1 MKKMIPLLCVLLV
14 AVAGA
19 GCSPGEGLRILNSQQ
34 EQSSE
39 RTQVQTPAGNSVNTP
54 NAVLTQKDADA
65 VMALATSKL
74 EAVNGVEDVTP
85 EVIAKLENT
94 VTTKDYVANF
104 VKSNAKTLADD
115 GLPAEPMSISV
126 LKLLQSEAGGKASIA
141 GNTLTIVNPEDT
153 ALLKTDIVFKYSG
166 GKWLIDNVVF
176 VEK

>member
-1 MKKMIPLLCVLLV
+1 M
-14 AVAGA
+14 
-19 GCSPGEGLRILNSQQ
+19 
-34 EQSSE
+34 
-39 RTQVQTPAGNSVNTP
+39 QTPAGNSVNTP

-115 GLPAEPMSISV
+115 GLPAEPMSISA
-126 LKLLQSEAGGKASIA
+126 LKLLQSEAGGGASIT
-141 GNTLTIVNPEDT
+141 GNTLTIVNTEDT